1 MRRTFR
7 ARNVGPCPAGKQ
19 LGGRKSEQIAFM
31 TYNRGHAPQLEIL
44 EVIHLSLWLKF
55 GTFGSRTLPLRFA
68 TGTTL
73 PLNAFVHFPR
83 KRVHL
88 MTVGMRKNPS
98 VPNTP

>member
-1 MRRTFR
+1 
-7 ARNVGPCPAGKQ
+7 
-19 LGGRKSEQIAFM
+19 M

-55 GTFGSRTLPLRFA
+55 GTFNGSCTLPLRSA

-73 PLNAFVHFPR
+73 PLNDVVHFPR

-88 MTVGMRKNPS
+88 VTVGTKIKPFSTRYPLS
-98 VPNTP
+98 